1 MISQT
6 FRLGQTNW
14 AAKFWGMFVQTIST
28 ILAYAHT
35 LTRTYHKYITNMI
48 LAVNSLGN
56 SHHTSV
62 VGDQQ
67 HPVRHLLKLKR
78 GMNEPLPCCL
88 AFAAFALQ
96 QADDNFFFLASQSAS
111 LPTLDNRAGGQ
122 MGRQAGRRAC
132 RGGGVRHC

>member
-1 MISQT
+1 MT
-6 FRLGQTNW
+6 FFIKN
-14 AAKFWGMFVQTIST
+14 
-28 ILAYAHT
+28 
-35 LTRTYHKYITNMI
+35 
-48 LAVNSLGN
+48 LGN
-56 SHHTSV
+56 CHHKSLV
-62 VGDQQ
+62 SDQQ

-96 QADDNFFFLASQSAS
+96 QADENFFLASQSAS

-122 MGRQAGRRAC
+122 MGKAGREAGRRAC